1 MCKTDKGLKQDSDEK
16 RGMGKRKIAQGRVKA
31 YIRFGR
37 AIVKGKHDI
46 QNPNDRIIVGKS

>member
-1 MCKTDKGLKQDSDEK
+1 
-16 RGMGKRKIAQGRVKA
+16 MGKRKIAQGRVKA